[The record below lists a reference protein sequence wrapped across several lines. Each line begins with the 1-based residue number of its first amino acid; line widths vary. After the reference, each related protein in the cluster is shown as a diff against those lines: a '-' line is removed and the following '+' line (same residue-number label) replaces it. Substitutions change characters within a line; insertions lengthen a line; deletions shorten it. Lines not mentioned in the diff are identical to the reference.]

1 MNFTQQLQ
9 LAKTADTGAMTALVE
24 LYKPLL
30 LNRSYLDGRFDE
42 DLHQTQLLVL
52 IRCVK
57 HFALPHKNSAQ
68 TLDRREDK
76 VYNVF
81 RN

>member
-1 MNFTQQLQ
+1 MSFTQQLQ
-9 LAKTADTGAMTALVE
+9 LAKTTNADAVAALVA

-30 LNRSYLDGRFDE
+30 LSRSYLDNRFDE
-42 DLHQTQLLVL
+42 DLFQTQILIL

-57 HFALPHKNSAQ
+57 QFVLPLANPAQ
-68 TLDRREDK
+68 ALDRKEGK
-76 VYNVF
+76 VYNGS